1 MKEYKEQLAELIED
15 SVLTS
20 VIWDYSEK
28 HDIKLDLV
36 YRVSEELSQGI
47 GLDDE
52 GAIKTVMVVE
62 LLRDGEVIFENRTE
76 RKEPSSIIGM
86 FRDLEESVVVEL
98 LLSSK
103 LINKLSFSPVN
114 VTTTGVL
121 QPEYVYYNTKESVN
135 I

>member
-121 QPEYVYYNTKESVN
+121 QPEYVYYSTKESVN